1 MGLYCRG
8 ESHDYNY
15 MYMYMYVLTTDPPTC
30 WAVDEKGE
38 DTTEQDRTS
47 PRAGGPNA
55 LGAVAARSCDATRCG
70 R

>member
-15 MYMYMYVLTTDPPTC
+15 MHMYMYVLTTDPPTC

-47 PRAGGPNA
+47 PRGRAQC
-55 LGAVAARSCDATRCG
+55 ARRCG
-70 R
+70 CSQL